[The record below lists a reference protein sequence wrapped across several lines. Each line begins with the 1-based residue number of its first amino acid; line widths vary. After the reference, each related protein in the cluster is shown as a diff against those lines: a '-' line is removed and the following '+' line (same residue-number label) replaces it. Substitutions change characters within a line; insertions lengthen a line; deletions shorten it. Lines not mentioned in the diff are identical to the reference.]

1 MSESVGELEARRR
14 MLVQRSEHLR
24 SDLASAFGEFETR
37 FGGADRIF
45 ATVRGIVSP
54 SILLSV
60 GGLGLALLR
69 RAHPFMWA
77 TRGILIFQV
86 VRRVFTAVRGLRSAS
101 SPPTRR

>member
-1 MSESVGELEARRR
+1 MSESVSELEARRR

-24 SDLASAFGEFETR
+24 ADLASAFGEFETR
-37 FGGADRIF
+37 LGGADRIF
-45 ATVRGIVSP
+45 AVARGIASP

-77 TRGILIFQV
+77 TRGVLIFSV
-86 VRRVFTAVRGLRSAS
+86 VRRILAAVRTLRSAS
-101 SPPTRR
+101 SSPARR